1 MRRFDSDASSSS
13 SPWCRKRR
21 RSPSTSSASESTDG
35 SESGLGVG
43 VGKRSTGRSDLLLTT
58 LSMFPGEESTCDDSY
73 AENGKSKERIKHV
86 LSGKVCNCSKDCR
99 IAFTLTTIYN
109 VCCTFWSL
117 NKAAQDCILW
127 GIQNMVESDGSKRG
141 PASRGGSSCSSSSSE
156 SSTSEAE
163 SASSYSSCDPGKKH
177 VNTWHIQGWLCRR
190 LSLLTL
196 LIMYVCHLLLSMLAR
211 IQVFK
216 YAVKLFANCWELEV
230 GGWSVRV
237 GHFKGRVCES
247 TVSCLSK
254 SFKVHHTLKYS
265 ALCANCLKSDWQFLK
280 VMWFLAQITL
290 PHLSCPSSKR
300 CIGVWG
306 KRFPMSP
313 LSMYIASGYL
323 SFSVLPKLPP

>member
-1 MRRFDSDASSSS
+1 MCVVRFGASTKQ
-13 SPWCRKRR
+13 PK
-21 RSPSTSSASESTDG
+21 T
-35 SESGLGVG
+35 
-43 VGKRSTGRSDLLLTT
+43 
-58 LSMFPGEESTCDDSY
+58 
-73 AENGKSKERIKHV
+73 
-86 LSGKVCNCSKDCR
+86 
-99 IAFTLTTIYN
+99 AFFGGYRT
-109 VCCTFWSL
+109 WL
-117 NKAAQDCILW
+117 NL
-127 GIQNMVESDGSKRG
+127 MVQKRG

-237 GHFKGRVCES
+237 GHFKGRICES
-247 TVSCLSK
+247 TVSCLS
-254 SFKVHHTLKYS
+254 KVHHTLKYS

-313 LSMYIASGYL
+313 LSMYTLKASGYL